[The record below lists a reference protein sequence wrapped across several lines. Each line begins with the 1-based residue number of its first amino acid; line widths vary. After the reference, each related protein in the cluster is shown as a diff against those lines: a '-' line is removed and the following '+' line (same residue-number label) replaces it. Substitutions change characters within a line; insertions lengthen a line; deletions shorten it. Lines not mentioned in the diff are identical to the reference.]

1 MTPVSKKQQ
10 KKKKKGASVQELL
23 GVKTFSDYGIVTHR
37 GELLYY
43 LVTPTNISVL
53 SQTSVE
59 TKIWQLMLVLSAIP
73 DIEIQCTDSA
83 QCFDNNKAYLIGRM
97 EAERNPKVK
106 RILKKDILFLDSIQM
121 EMATARQFM
130 FIARCRNMKPQ
141 QVFERANGIQK
152 IIAEQ
157 GFDCHRMKKSE
168 IKRFLALYFDASML
182 GEHLPDFDGAQYF
195 DIEKLRQEVEDDG

>member
-1 MTPVSKKQQ
+1 MSKKQQ

-23 GVKTFSDYGIVTHR
+23 GVKTFSDYGIVTGR

-83 QCFDNNKAYLIGRM
+83 QCFDANKAYLIGRM

-106 RILKKDILFLDSIQM
+106 RILKKDILFLDTIQM

-130 FIARCRNMKPQ
+130 FTARCRNMKPQ
-141 QVFERANGIQK
+141 QVFERANSIQN

>member
-1 MTPVSKKQQ
+1 M
-10 KKKKKGASVQELL
+10 L

-97 EAERNPKVK
+97 ESERNPKVK

-130 FIARCRNMKPQ
+130 FTARCRNMKPQ
-141 QVFERANGIQK
+141 RVFERANGIQK

-168 IKRFLALYFDASML
+168 IKRFLALYFDASMQ
-182 GEHLPDFDGAQYF
+182 GEHLPDFDGGQYF
-195 DIEKLRQEVEDDG
+195 DTSRILEELSAEKEA

>member
-1 MTPVSKKQQ
+1 MSTKQQ
-10 KKKKKGASVQELL
+10 KKKKKGAAVQELL
-23 GVKTFSDYGIVTHR
+23 GVKTFSDYGIVTGR

-83 QCFDNNKAYLIGRM
+83 QCFDANKAYLMGRM

-106 RILKKDILFLDSIQM
+106 RILKKDILFLDTIQM

-130 FIARCRNMKPQ
+130 FTARCRNMKPQ
-141 QVFERANGIQK
+141 QVFERANSIQK

-157 GFDCHRMKKSE
+157 GFDCHRMKKHE
-168 IKRFLALYFDASML
+168 IKRFLALYFDASMQ
-182 GEHLPDFDGAQYF
+182 GEHMPDYDGAQYF